1 MVKFYVNGTIVPKEE
16 ENFVRPVK
24 EGKNIKQ
31 GGVIINGEQKQVP
44 LYERVPDIEILR
56 EFLQFGGLD

>member
-24 EGKNIKQ
+24 EGRNIKQ
-31 GGVIINGEQKQVP
+31 SKAM
-44 LYERVPDIEILR
+44 LL
-56 EFLQFGGLD
+56 